1 MGRWHTHP
9 KGLPIPSST
18 DLRAM
23 RELLRTG
30 GAYMGRNVIMLILGG
45 TPAKPLISAGLYE
58 RVDYAGS

>member
-1 MGRWHTHP
+1 
-9 KGLPIPSST
+9 
-18 DLRAM
+18 M
-23 RELLRTG
+23 RKLLRTG